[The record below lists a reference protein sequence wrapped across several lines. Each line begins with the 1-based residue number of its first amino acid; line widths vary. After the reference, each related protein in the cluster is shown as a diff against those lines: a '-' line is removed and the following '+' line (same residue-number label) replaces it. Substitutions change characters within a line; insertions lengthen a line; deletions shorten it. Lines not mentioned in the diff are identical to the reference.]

1 MSDALNPFWDY
12 YVCVLAIVSIL
23 ACAIFLNAQSRG
35 RKPPTTTETT
45 GHTWDDDLTELNNPL
60 PRWWMWLFYIT
71 IGFALVYLLLY
82 PGTALYG
89 GVLGWS
95 SKGQL
100 KEEVAA
106 GDAKSAPLYA
116 QFRQTDTKIL
126 AYDPAAHAMGERLF
140 QNNCSQ
146 CHGSDA
152 RGSRGFP
159 NLTDDDWLHGGDPA
173 AIEETIMDGR
183 HGLMP
188 PMGAAIGGDEA
199 VLDVANYVL
208 SLSGSAHDAARAA
221 LGKEKFAV
229 CAACHGADGKGNIA
243 VGAPNLTDQIWLY
256 GGDLKTIVATIT
268 RGREGVMPAHR
279 ETLGTDRVHVL
290 AAYVWSLSHP
300 APAPVA
306 QGGPPPR

>member
-199 VLDVANYVL
+199 
-208 SLSGSAHDAARAA
+208 
-221 LGKEKFAV
+221 
-229 CAACHGADGKGNIA
+229 CHGADGKGNIA